1 LATLILGAAGPRSAA
16 RLAARCSA
24 ATIGGMIGST
34 VGAVVDSWI
43 VSRSRPVS
51 ASSGSTAAHHLAD
64 PDVAKG

>member
-1 LATLILGAAGPRSAA
+1 
-16 RLAARCSA
+16 
-24 ATIGGMIGST
+24 MIGST